1 MARHIEIGYPDSVEV
16 GTRADDGRLGPESLY
31 IVTTGD
37 RADMRVLTKS
47 KALET
52 CGCPLGDPEG
62 LGVMGEVPALRKGRL
77 WKRMESL

>member
-31 IVTTGD
+31 ILTTGD

-47 KALET
+47 KALELAVVLLET
-52 CGCPLGDPEG
+52 VRDLE
-62 LGVMGEVPALRKGRL
+62 
-77 WKRMESL
+77 